1 MANLEKD
8 LETIRQ
14 TQPAK
19 GLTFDL
25 NEVKQIP
32 ACRELQLRHAAA
44 LVHEAQPAQSEDA
57 VQTCF

>member
-14 TQPAK
+14 TRPAK

-32 ACRELQLRHAAA
+32 AWRALQLRHAAA